1 MRPRSWPQEE
11 NRAMKSSVLG
21 GKALWSANAPKIL
34 GTITKSKASGVVL
47 VISWL
52 ARVPAAWTTPRTCRR
67 DRLSSTVRS
76 WVEAS
81 DTVISTD
88 TG

>member
-1 MRPRSWPQEE
+1 MRRWPQAK
-11 NRAMKSSVLG
+11 NRAKKSSVLG
-21 GKALWSANAPKIL
+21 GKALWTANAPKIL

-67 DRLSSTVRS
+67 EKLSSIVRS
-76 WVEAS
+76 WVKAS

>member
-1 MRPRSWPQEE
+1 MRSWPQVE
-11 NRAMKSSVLG
+11 NRAKKSSVLG
-21 GKALWSANAPKIL
+21 GKALWSADTPKIL
-34 GTITKSKASGVVL
+34 GIITKLKASRVVL
-47 VISWL
+47 VIIWL

-67 DRLSSTVRS
+67 ERLSSIVRS